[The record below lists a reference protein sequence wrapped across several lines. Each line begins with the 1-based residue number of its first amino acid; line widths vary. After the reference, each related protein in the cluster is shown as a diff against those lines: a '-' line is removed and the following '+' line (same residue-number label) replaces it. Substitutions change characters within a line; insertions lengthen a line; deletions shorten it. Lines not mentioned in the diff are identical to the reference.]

1 MSRTLVSFG
10 FALALLGTFALE
22 AAAQS
27 SCSGWRQTCLSR
39 CKQSGA
45 ASCPRCSEQMSNLP
59 GDRLLD
65 RGAGIRRG
73 NALQF
78 EEVLTAEADPGAR

>member
-1 MSRTLVSFG
+1 MSRTLVSCG

-22 AAAQS
+22 AAAQT

-45 ASCPRCSEQMSNLP
+45 ASCPRCSEQMSNCRTTGCWTEVP
-59 GDRLLD
+59 AFG
-65 RGAGIRRG
+65 GATHC
-73 NALQF
+73 NLKKS
-78 EEVLTAEADPGAR
+78 